1 MENAT
6 TLADDL
12 LVGAESI
19 AKFVFGAA
27 GDAELRRVY
36 WLSSRGIL
44 PTFKLGHK
52 ALAARKSAL
61 LKLGTG
67 AVS

>member
-12 LVGAESI
+12 LVGAPAI
-19 AKFVFGAA
+19 ARYVFGN
-27 GDAELRRVY
+27 DRPAELRRVY
-36 WLSSRGIL
+36 WMASQGIL

-61 LKLGTG
+61 LRIGTE
-67 AVS
+67 A